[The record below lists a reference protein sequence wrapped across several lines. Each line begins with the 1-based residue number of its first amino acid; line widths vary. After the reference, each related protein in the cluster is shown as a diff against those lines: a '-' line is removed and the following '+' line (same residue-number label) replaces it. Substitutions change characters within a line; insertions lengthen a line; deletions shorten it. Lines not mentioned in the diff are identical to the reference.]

1 MKAIEHLSI
10 KAKIWVMVVIGL
22 IALSIIS
29 MISIMGFNTS
39 KNSFNDF
46 KAKELHLIS
55 VSNDM
60 SESIALLQNIFLTSA
75 SSQLKLESDYK
86 NKNEKIQNDLKNH
99 IIELEKLSSN
109 EGFAELKDIVKN
121 ISLRIT
127 ALSSIGLGMIEEFT
141 DKRADLEDKIGAISS
156 YNSVAVKTKEEL
168 TSLATFSK
176 KSLNSNIE
184 SFGNKLSNY
193 EYQIIA
199 TAGITF
205 ILIILIVIFLVTS
218 IHSSIMKF
226 QQGLFL
232 FFSFL
237 NRETSKAESININS
251 NDEIGMMA
259 KAVNEN
265 IANIERGLIAD
276 ASAVANAV
284 ETANKVKA

>member
-99 IIELEKLSSN
+99 IIEL
-109 EGFAELKDIVKN
+109 
-121 ISLRIT
+121 
-127 ALSSIGLGMIEEFT
+127 
-141 DKRADLEDKIGAISS
+141 
-156 YNSVAVKTKEEL
+156 
-168 TSLATFSK
+168 
-176 KSLNSNIE
+176 
-184 SFGNKLSNY
+184 
-193 EYQIIA
+193 
-199 TAGITF
+199 
-205 ILIILIVIFLVTS
+205 
-218 IHSSIMKF
+218 
-226 QQGLFL
+226 
-232 FFSFL
+232 
-237 NRETSKAESININS
+237 
-251 NDEIGMMA
+251 
-259 KAVNEN
+259 
-265 IANIERGLIAD
+265 
-276 ASAVANAV
+276 
-284 ETANKVKA
+284 